1 LGGFPEQNKLAW
13 TFQQAA
19 GFVNKLF
26 CQSVAVS
33 ANEW

>member
-1 LGGFPEQNKLAW
+1 MIETIDLGGFPEQNKLAW

-26 CQSVAVS
+26 C
-33 ANEW
+33 

>member
-1 LGGFPEQNKLAW
+1 LSGFPEQNELAQ

-19 GFVNKLF
+19 GFVNKIL